1 MSYRVALFDLD
12 GTVLDTLD
20 DLTAAVNHALSC
32 EGFPTHDKKAVC
44 SMVGNG
50 IGKLIKRAVPNGTSE
65 EITARV
71 LDTFKVYYASH
82 CAVFTK
88 PYDGVLEMLRTL
100 RENGVRTALVSN
112 KADFAVQMLV
122 KDYFDGLFDTA
133 LGELAEVPRKPA
145 PDMLYLVLQRLDA
158 EKAEAVFIGDSDVD
172 VKTAAN
178 AGVDGLF
185 VTWGFRDADCLIGAG
200 ATRLC
205 HTPKEL
211 CEAILK

>member
-20 DLTAAVNHALSC
+20 DLTAAVNHALAS
-32 EGFPTHDKKAVC
+32 EGFPTHDKNAVC
-44 SMVGNG
+44 AMVGNG
-50 IGKLIKRAVPNGTSE
+50 ISNLIHRAVPSGTSA

-71 LDTFKVYYASH
+71 FDAFRLYYASH

-100 RENGVRTALVSN
+100 RANGVRTALVSN
-112 KADFAVQMLV
+112 KADFAVQLLV

-133 LGELAEVPRKPA
+133 LGEIADLPRKPA
-145 PDMLYLVLQRLDA
+145 PDMIYLVLERLGA
-158 EKAEAVFIGDSDVD
+158 TKEEAVFVGDSDVD

-178 AGVDGLF
+178 AVVDGLF
-185 VTWGFRDADCLIGAG
+185 VTWGFRDADCLIAAG

-205 HTPKEL
+205 HTTNEL